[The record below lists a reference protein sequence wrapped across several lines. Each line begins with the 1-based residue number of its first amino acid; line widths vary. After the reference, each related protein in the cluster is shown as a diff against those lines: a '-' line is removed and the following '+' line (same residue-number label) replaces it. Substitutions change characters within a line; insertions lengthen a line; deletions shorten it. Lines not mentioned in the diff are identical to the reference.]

1 MGSVALVSNAGN
13 GLIEFDY
20 SFPVEETQLN
30 TLIKTSMS
38 LIKFELEKGLW
49 VWYEP
54 CEYRICKMYEK
65 TGRSDLKEVNAL
77 CASIMLGFAWDW
89 GKNKWIPVNTAVFAG
104 ERKTE
109 GVSTFYK
116 PHDHY
121 GLSEDHIAK
130 IRLINNLLI
139 AEQKERGLNLKD
151 YRAWEEWNPY
161 ASFPDLGRLVERGL
175 NYKGLHQLQ
184 N

>member
-1 MGSVALVSNAGN
+1 MRTSAVSLVSNVGN
-13 GLIEFDY
+13 GLVEFDY

-30 TLIKTSMS
+30 TLLAGTS
-38 LIKFELEKGLW
+38 LLHFELEKGLN

-54 CEYRICKMYEK
+54 CEYRICKMYET
-65 TGRSDLKEVNAL
+65 TGRADLKEVNAL
-77 CASIMLGFAWDW
+77 CASIMLGFGWDW

-104 ERKTE
+104 ERKT
-109 GVSTFYK
+109 GGKWRVSSFYR

-130 IRLINNLLI
+130 ITMINNLLI
-139 AEQKERGLNLKD
+139 AEQKERGISMKD
-151 YRAWEEWNPY
+151 YKAWEDWNPY
-161 ASFPDLGRLVERGL
+161 ASFPDLGRLVEQGL
-175 NYKGLHQLQ
+175 NHRLQ